1 MGEDDDLKVLVVD
14 DSALYRKIIQDILG
28 EIPGT
33 RVVGTA
39 QSGKIALAK
48 IAALRPHVLT
58 LDLEMPDMGGLEVL
72 RELPHQAPDVG
83 AIIVSSHTKAGAA
96 STIQALELGAFDFV
110 TKPDGRGMADS
121 KERLKVALAPMLE
134 AFDRVRKVRQIL
146 KQGRPAKNDPRQ
158 QPLPPRPTRAVPP
171 TTTIR
176 SESRAVAIAVST
188 GGPAALTRIIPRIPA
203 DIGVPIFIVQH
214 MPAVFT
220 AAFAS
225 RLNSISTLEVLEA
238 DDGMPVLPGTVYL
251 APGGRQMRVR
261 AEAGRAHRVIGITD
275 DPPENN
281 CRPSADYLFRSVAE
295 VYGRCAT
302 GVIMTGMGSDGTK
315 GLKLMK
321 ARGATIIAQD
331 ESSSI
336 VYSMPKW
343 PVEAGIVDV
352 VAPLDSIPGEICR
365 TVKSEN
371 LSANP
376 L

>member
-14 DSALYRKIIQDILG
+14 DSALYRKIIQDILA
-28 EIPGT
+28 EIPAT
-33 RVVGTA
+33 KVVGTA

-58 LDLEMPDMGGLEVL
+58 LDLEMPDMDGLEVL
-72 RELPHQAPDVG
+72 QEVSDKALDVG
-83 AIIVSSHTKAGAA
+83 AIMVSSHTTAGAA

-110 TKPDGRGMADS
+110 TKPDGGGMEES
-121 KERLKVALAPMLE
+121 KQRLKAALAPMLE
-134 AFDRVRKVRQIL
+134 AFDRMRKVKQIL
-146 KQGRPAKNDPRQ
+146 KQGRPAKDDHRQ
-158 QPLPPRPTRAVPP
+158 PPSPPRPNRTGAPA
-171 TTTIR
+171 TTGR
-176 SESRAVAIAVST
+176 GESKAVAIAVST

-203 DIGVPIFIVQH
+203 DIGVPILIVQH
-214 MPAVFT
+214 MPALFT
-220 AAFAS
+220 SAFAG
-225 RLNSISTLEVLEA
+225 RLNAISPLEVLEA
-238 DDGMPVLPGTVYL
+238 ADGMPVLPGTVYL

-261 AEAGRAHRVIGITD
+261 TEPGRPYKVIRITD
-275 DPPENN
+275 DPAENN
-281 CRPSADYLFRSVAE
+281 CRPSADYLFRSMAE

-302 GVIMTGMGSDGTK
+302 GVIMTGMGSDGTE

-331 ESSSI
+331 EASSI

-352 VAPLDSIPGEICR
+352 VAPLDSIPSEIYR
-365 TVKSEN
+365 TVRKEG

-376 L
+376 P